1 MASSTGTCVPRRAD
15 DSGGE
20 VILPL
25 PLWGKQ
31 GREPLVTPP
40 MVRTPMQARAD
51 RTGPTPQR
59 PWFQVCQYGSSN
71 AWLWHSTYRYEKGEV
86 RTSPFRHPWDLP
98 PLRLDRVIAHR
109 AAILQ
114 VPPSN
119 TRTSH
124 TGPFRPPER
133 APRINRQRSSQL
145 PRPARP
151 PHPASPTG
159 SPAPSGGCARSAPGR
174 PRARRSR

>member
-1 MASSTGTCVPRRAD
+1 
-15 DSGGE
+15 
-20 VILPL
+20 
-25 PLWGKQ
+25 
-31 GREPLVTPP
+31 
-40 MVRTPMQARAD
+40 MQARAD

-109 AAILQ
+109 VAILQ

-119 TRTSH
+119 MRTSH

-151 PHPASPTG
+151 PRHASLTG

-174 PRARRSR
+174 PRARRSRRTSSPRARRSGRGPPRTPPAAPCRSCRRRGRPARCSS